1 MDGGA
6 TALAPSDSQS
16 TSLGLGKSKGSGK
29 KKRLPLRL
37 VRNAVRVCLDT
48 VEFVRDRMTAQGH
61 DKDNSKA
68 QGHDNGYGQFTVYTG
83 EAARYFIYLKR
94 NLMPNI

>member
-37 VRNAVRVCLDT
+37 VRSAVRVCLDT
-48 VEFVRDRMTAQGH
+48 VEFVRDRMTAL
-61 DKDNSKA
+61 K
-68 QGHDNGYGQFTVYTG
+68 
-83 EAARYFIYLKR
+83 LKR
-94 NLMPNI
+94 ETKGFVNIWLAAIPSKRCSPIFPA